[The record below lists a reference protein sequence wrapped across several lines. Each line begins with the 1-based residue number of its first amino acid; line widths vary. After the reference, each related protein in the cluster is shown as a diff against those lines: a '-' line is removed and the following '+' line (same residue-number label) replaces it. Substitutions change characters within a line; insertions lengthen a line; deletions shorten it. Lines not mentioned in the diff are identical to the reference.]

1 MHACVLENLHIKRS
15 FLVSP
20 QARLMSFLLPTKD
33 TNNPKHSSL
42 HEIVPR
48 EKLVSLTVLLKMSS
62 VICLL

>member
-20 QARLMSFLLPTKD
+20 QARLMSFLLPAKD
-33 TNNPKHSSL
+33 TNNPKHFSL
-42 HEIVPR
+42 HQIVPR
-48 EKLVSLTVLLKMSS
+48 EKLVSLTVLLKMNS